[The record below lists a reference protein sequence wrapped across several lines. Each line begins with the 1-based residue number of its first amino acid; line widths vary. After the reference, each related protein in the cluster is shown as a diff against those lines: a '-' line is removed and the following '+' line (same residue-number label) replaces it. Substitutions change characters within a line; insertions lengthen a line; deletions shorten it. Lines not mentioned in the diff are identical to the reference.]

1 MTGFSALFA
10 LLAFA
15 AMAATVA
22 VLAAGICTLAASE
35 AFRAR
40 YTNTLMRWR
49 VGLQAMAVVMLAFSV
64 MASGTT

>member
-40 YTNTLMRWR
+40 HTNTLMRWR

>member
-10 LLAFA
+10 FLAFV

-22 VLAAGICTLAASE
+22 VLAAGVSTLAASD

-40 YTNTLMRWR
+40 YTNALMRWR
-49 VGLQAMAVVMLAFSV
+49 VGLQAMAVVMLAFSM
-64 MASGTT
+64 MAGGAG